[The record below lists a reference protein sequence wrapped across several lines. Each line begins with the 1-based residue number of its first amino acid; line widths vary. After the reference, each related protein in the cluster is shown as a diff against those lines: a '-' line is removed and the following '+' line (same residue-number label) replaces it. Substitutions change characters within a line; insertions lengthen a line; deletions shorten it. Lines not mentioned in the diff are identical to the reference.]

1 MDYFLFVSPY
11 IINILDIPD
20 ISIIFICHDINF
32 CFMCE
37 IARRAPDRSALDM
50 EYKALRDEILV
61 RIDLRQ
67 KLLATTLILA
77 GAFLGFLANN
87 PEYQSAAL
95 IYPPLAAFIAVAWTQ
110 DDYGIRDA
118 SIYIREY
125 IEKEIPAL
133 RWEHYKRELRR
144 TNRWHSIIL
153 LSHLGVIIIT
163 QFMALAIGLSVPTVE
178 WYDYVPILVFCDLVS
193 ILLIIY
199 LCVVW
204 QRSARTITA
213 KSRSILN
220 KVAARRYGLI
230 ATKSL
235 EDHDLDYEAAKKR
248 VIEYF
253 KENGQAYPSDIE
265 DRLKLDYELVCKI
278 AEELRREGRLEVL

>member
-1 MDYFLFVSPY
+1 
-11 IINILDIPD
+11 
-20 ISIIFICHDINF
+20 
-32 CFMCE
+32 MCE
-37 IARRAPDRSALDM
+37 QIGDTPERSALEM
-50 EYKALRDEILV
+50 EYRALRDEILV

-125 IEKEIPAL
+125 IEKEIPTL
-133 RWEHYKRELRR
+133 RWEHYKKELRR
-144 TNRWHSIIL
+144 TNSWHSIIL

-163 QFMALAIGLSVPTVE
+163 QLMAVAIGLSIPIID
-178 WYDYVPILVFCDLVS
+178 WQGYVLVFADLAS
-193 ILLIIY
+193 ILITIY
-199 LCVVW
+199 LCIIW
-204 QRSARTITA
+204 QKSGKSITDRSRV
-213 KSRSILN
+213 ILN
-220 KVAARRYGLI
+220 KVRRKRYRLI
-230 ATKSL
+230 TAKTIKYS
-235 EDHDLDYEAAKKR
+235 DLDYETAKKK

-253 KENGQAYPSDIE
+253 QERGEAYPSDIE
-265 DRLKLDYELVCKI
+265 EYLGLDYKLICQIV
-278 AEELRREGRLEVL
+278 EELKREGRLEVL

>member
-1 MDYFLFVSPY
+1 
-11 IINILDIPD
+11 
-20 ISIIFICHDINF
+20 
-32 CFMCE
+32 MCE
-37 IARRAPDRSALDM
+37 TAGEASDRAALEM

-87 PEYQSAAL
+87 PEYQSASL

-125 IEKEIPAL
+125 IEKEIPTL

-163 QFMALAIGLSVPTVE
+163 QFMALAIGLSVPTRE
-178 WYDYVPILVFCDLVS
+178 WHDYVPFLVFFDISS

-199 LCVVW
+199 LCIVW
-204 QRSARTITA
+204 QRSAKTITYKSRAILDNVAGRQYRLITA
-213 KSRSILN
+213 KSM
-220 KVAARRYGLI
+220 
-230 ATKSL
+230 
-235 EDHDLDYEAAKKR
+235 EDHDPDYEDAKKK
-248 VIEYF
+248 VIKYF
-253 KENGQAYPSDIE
+253 QEKGQAYPSDIE
-265 DRLKLDYELVCKI
+265 KNLKMDRELACKI
-278 AEELRREGRLEVL
+278 LRELRKEGQLAAL